1 MPPDRRPE
9 HAPDGAPGHAS
20 ERSAGRAPVRV
31 AILGDNFMLPERF
44 ERAIHDAC
52 GSGVTTRSATL
63 PWPDEPMEHGYAKPG
78 LDGLKEYQGD
88 PNAVVAFVD
97 DAQVLVTQLAP
108 VSAAMLDRMPGLRL
122 IAISRGGPVNVDLV
136 AAKARGVRVCN
147 TPGRNAS
154 AVAEFTVGAI
164 LAQTRL
170 ISAGHDALRAGEW
183 RGDLYRAD
191 RTGRE
196 LSELVVGV
204 VGYGQIGTRL
214 VRLLKPFGCRILV
227 YDPYVQLSAGDRADG
242 VEQVSDLD
250 ALLARSDVVTL
261 HARVTAETT
270 GLIGADQFARM
281 RPGAVFVNTARG
293 PLVDYDALYDA
304 LASGHLGGAALE
316 TFAVEPAPPDWP
328 LLRLPNVTLT
338 PHIAGASV
346 RTVTVAAQ
354 AAAEE
359 VRRFV
364 AGEPPLN
371 PC

>member
-1 MPPDRRPE
+1 MAIDPTT
-9 HAPDGAPGHAS
+9 GS
-20 ERSAGRAPVRV
+20 APVEI

-44 ERAIHDAC
+44 AEAIRQACADA
-52 GSGVTTRSATL
+52 VVLRMHTL

-78 LDGLKEYQGD
+78 LTGLREYQGD
-88 PNAVVAFVD
+88 PEAVIDFVGG
-97 DAQVLVTQLAP
+97 ARVLVTQLAP
-108 VSAAMLDRMPGLRL
+108 VSAAMLERMPALGL
-122 IAISRGGPVNVDLV
+122 IAVSRGGPVNIDI
-136 AAKARGVRVCN
+136 AAAHARGVRVCN

-154 AVAEFTVGAI
+154 AVAEFTIGAI

-170 ISAGHDALRAGEW
+170 ISTGHDSLRAGEW

-196 LSELVVGV
+196 LSELTVGV
-204 VGYGQIGTRL
+204 IGYGHVGTR
-214 VRLLKPFGCRILV
+214 VVKLLQAFGCRVLV
-227 YDPYVQLSAGDRADG
+227 YDPYVQMSGDDRAHG
-242 VEQVSDLD
+242 VVQVSALD
-250 ALLARSDVVTL
+250 TLLARSDVVSL
-261 HARVTAETT
+261 HPRVTAETT
-270 GLIGADQFARM
+270 GMIDAAAFARM
-281 RPGAVFVNTARG
+281 QPGAIFVNTARG
-293 PLVDYDALYDA
+293 PLVDYEALYDA
-304 LASGHLGGAALE
+304 LVSGRLGGAAIE
-316 TFAVEPAPPDWP
+316 TFAIEPVPVDWP

-346 RTVTVAAQ
+346 RTVSIAAE